1 MAESLTIRDILNMSI
16 AQRKEDDRFNTKKV
30 WDIAKVEIDGNTF
43 TGYKTFSFIR
53 EKSYVKSPERSSSGV
68 IENLNSYSSFLT
80 PHFTIDFSLM
90 SIEDYRRLMEL
101 IYSKNEFIVKCFD
114 VVGNKVA
121 TEKMYFATEE
131 MPKLWA
137 IARAL
142 NGEEWVE
149 LLGVQDYTVEMI
161 GTNASF
167 DYVSVVYHFNPPD
180 GSGLTDTT
188 EGEDDV
194 YKGEELIV
202 GQNSSFQNNPP
213 QGYKFAHW
221 VDSNGTKYLDG
232 YTYTINHDIVLYA
245 VWESVEEH
253 TLVFNYGLSTT
264 AVDDTTM
271 EFINSRKVVNGK
283 PIGELPTFE
292 SNPTV
297 TYDNKEYSG
306 ANSPFYNGEWWKTT
320 TKAKK
325 VDENGTDITDTLKVK
340 SNDLYWL
347 DYDTTIYLL
356 YDKQEYDLEYYID
369 DVLHSS
375 VKVKY
380 GEPVSLPKLVKS
392 GYNFKGWYG
401 NETFTK
407 DPPSTMPP
415 FPIKLYATWENIND

>member
-167 DYVSVVYHFNPPD
+167 DYVSVVYHSNPPE

-188 EGEDDV
+188 EAEDDV

-213 QGYKFAHW
+213 QGYKFAYW
-221 VDSNGTKYLDG
+221 VDDKGTTYLDG
-232 YTYTINHDIVLYA
+232 YAYTINHDIVLYA
-245 VWESVEEH
+245 VWESTDKH

-264 AVDDTTM
+264 AIDNETKK
-271 EFINSRKVVNGK
+271 FINSRIVTKGKSIDILPAIESSPEVVYENEK
-283 PIGELPTFE
+283 YYP
-292 SNPTV
+292 
-297 TYDNKEYSG
+297 Y
-306 ANSPFYNGEWWKTT
+306 YNGEWWKTT

-325 VDENGTDITDTLKVK
+325 VDEYGNDITDTLKVK
-340 SNDLYWL
+340 DNDLYWL
-347 DYDTTIYLL
+347 DYDTTIYAL
-356 YDKQEYDLEYYID
+356 YDKQEYEVKYYID
-369 DVLHSS
+369 NEEYDL

-380 GEPVSLPKLVKS
+380 GETVFLPKLVRD
-392 GYNFKGWYG
+392 GYTFKGWYG
-401 NETFTK
+401 NDTFTK
-407 DPPSTMPP
+407 EPPTTMPP
-415 FPIKLYATWENIND
+415 FPINLYATWEKIK